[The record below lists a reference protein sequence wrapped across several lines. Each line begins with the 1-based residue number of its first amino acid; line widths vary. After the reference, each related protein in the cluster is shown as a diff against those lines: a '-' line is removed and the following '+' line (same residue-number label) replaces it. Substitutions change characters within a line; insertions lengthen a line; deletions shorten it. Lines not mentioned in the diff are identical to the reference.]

1 MAIYFEPYTSF
12 CHLSINMWSNSVELN
27 LALRNIIRQKLRSI
41 FSLGAV
47 SFGVCA
53 LILASGFIEWIFM
66 DFRETS
72 IRSQLGH
79 LQITRPGYQDEGK
92 ANPYNFL
99 LPDQP
104 ELHLTSNNSEQIK
117 IIVPRLSFS
126 GLISTGESTLSFIG
140 EGIDQREQVFFG
152 DALQIVSGNH
162 LSENDSAQIIMGEGL
177 SRNLGVK
184 TGDTVTLLVNTA
196 SGGINAI
203 EVTIN
208 GLFTTVSKTYDDS
221 AIRLP
226 IDTTRK
232 LLRVKGAHSWIVLLN
247 QTKDTDQVLAILA
260 NQLPQSEFEVTPWY
274 QLADFYNKT
283 VVLFSKQVLA
293 IKIIIAIIILLSIS
307 NTMSISVMERTG
319 EIGTSMALGVKQS
332 LILRMFLTE
341 GIVIGCF
348 GGLLG
353 IAIGYILAIT
363 ISSIGI
369 PMPPPPGMARGY
381 TGEIL
386 VTQTMALEA
395 LLLAIGATFIAS
407 LYPAWKASKMQIV
420 DALRHNR

>member
-1 MAIYFEPYTSF
+1 
-12 CHLSINMWSNSVELN
+12 MWSNSVELN

-247 QTKDTDQVLAILA
+247 QTKDTDQVLSILA

>member
-1 MAIYFEPYTSF
+1 MSHFPSYSF
-12 CHLSINMWSNSVELN
+12 SIVVRNLN
-27 LALRNIIRQKLRSI
+27 RQKRRSI
-41 FSLGAV
+41 ISLGAII
-47 SFGVCA
+47 FGVCA

-79 LQITRPGYQDEGK
+79 LQITRPGYHDEGK
-92 ANPYNFL
+92 ASPYDFL
-99 LPDQP
+99 LPNQP
-104 ELHLTSNNSEQIK
+104 DLQLANHDSTQIK

-140 EGIDQREQVFFG
+140 EGVDQREQAFFG
-152 DALQIVSGNH
+152 DALQITSGNH
-162 LSENDSAQIIMGEGL
+162 LSENDSSQIIMGEGL

-184 TGDTVTLLVNTA
+184 VGDNVTLLVNTA

-208 GLFTTVSKTYDDS
+208 GLFTTVSKSYDDN

-226 IDTTRK
+226 IDAARK
-232 LLRVKGAHSWIVLLN
+232 LLRVEGAHNWIVLLN
-247 QTKDTDQVLAILA
+247 HTEDTDQVLSVLA
-260 NQLPQSEFEVTPWY
+260 NQLPQREYEVTPWY

-293 IKIIIAIIILLSIS
+293 IKTIIAIIILLSIS

-319 EIGTSMALGVKQS
+319 EIGTSMALGVKQKK
-332 LILRMFLTE
+332 ILQMFLTE
-341 GIVIGCF
+341 GLIIGCL
-348 GGLLG
+348 GGTLG
-353 IAIGYILAIT
+353 IILGYLLASI
-363 ISSIGI
+363 ISNIGI

-386 VTQTMALEA
+386 VTQSMALEA
-395 LLLAIGATFIAS
+395 LLLAISATFIAS
-407 LYPAWKASKMQIV
+407 LYPAWRASKMQIV

>member
-1 MAIYFEPYTSF
+1 
-12 CHLSINMWSNSVELN
+12 MWSNSVELN